1 MLTVPTDIVVFA
13 ERLQQALD
21 GPAPADMSTALA
33 TLEQAL
39 RRHVAASTAADGL
52 FAQVDQTRP
61 TLVRRVQQIQ
71 HDLFDLADQTAE
83 LKSQAGRE
91 PQPPINLRAAELVGA
106 VRRLSDQEADLFLE
120 SVNMDFG
127 AGD

>member
-1 MLTVPTDIVVFA
+1 MLTAPTDILVSA
-13 ERLQQALD
+13 EQLQQALD
-21 GPAPADMSTALA
+21 RPAPADVANALA
-33 TLEQAL
+33 SLEQAL
-39 RRHVAASTAADGL
+39 RRHTTAATAPDGL

-61 TLVRRVQQIQ
+61 TLVRRMQQIQ

-83 LKSQAGRE
+83 LKSRVGRE
-91 PQPPINLRAAELVGA
+91 SLPPIGLRAAELVGA

-120 SVNMDFG
+120 TVNMDLG